1 MSNTDDGA
9 DDEAHANVTKM
20 LELLNRTVA
29 RASSM
34 AHAATHHSRDHE
46 DAQTDFAERITRQEE
61 LIELQQV
68 RATGRRR
75 VGEKRL
81 ASRKLRV
88 DRSFL
93 RWRRPHDPQT
103 PTQKQRGG
111 RLSFAR
117 SPRRGMRTR

>member
-9 DDEAHANVTKM
+9 DDEAHIANVTKM

-46 DAQTDFAERITRQEE
+46 DAQTDFAERIVAQEE

-68 RATGRRR
+68 RATGR
-75 VGEKRL
+75 
-81 ASRKLRV
+81 
-88 DRSFL
+88 
-93 RWRRPHDPQT
+93 
-103 PTQKQRGG
+103 
-111 RLSFAR
+111 
-117 SPRRGMRTR
+117 